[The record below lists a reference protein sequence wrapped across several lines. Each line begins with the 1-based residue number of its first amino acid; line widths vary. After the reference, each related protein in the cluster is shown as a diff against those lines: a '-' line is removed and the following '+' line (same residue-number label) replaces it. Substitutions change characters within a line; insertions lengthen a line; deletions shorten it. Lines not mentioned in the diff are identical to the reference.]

1 MRSATK
7 INTAFIFLQQIVF
20 ILKEKNPSRDRKV
33 TIDTRGLNHT
43 DSMKLIHYVLSARS
57 MNRCAVKILV
67 EPGEKQEFIR
77 HVFEILTNCT
87 ACIEDAG
94 NHVIIGTAAADKCC
108 R

>member
-1 MRSATK
+1 M
-7 INTAFIFLQQIVF
+7 
-20 ILKEKNPSRDRKV
+20 

-77 HVFEILTNCT
+77 HVFELLTNCT

-94 NHVIIGTAAADKCC
+94 DHIMIGTNAADRSCF
-108 R
+108 